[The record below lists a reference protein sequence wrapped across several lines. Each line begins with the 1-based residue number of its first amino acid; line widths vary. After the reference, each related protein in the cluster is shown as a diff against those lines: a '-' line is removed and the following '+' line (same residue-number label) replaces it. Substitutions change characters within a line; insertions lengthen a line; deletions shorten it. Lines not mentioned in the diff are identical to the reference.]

1 MFFGVSAFLFWAVLS
16 IVFLVAELLT
26 TGLFSIWFC
35 IGSLASMLSAR
46 AGATVVIQLV
56 VFAIV
61 SAALLVLTKPF
72 VKKVLKMKTEAT
84 NADRIIGQK
93 AVVVEKIDGHNST
106 GAVRADGK
114 IWTAKCE
121 DIDRVIEPES
131 EVEIVRIEGVKVV
144 VK

>member
-1 MFFGVSAFLFWAVLS
+1 
-16 IVFLVAELLT
+16 
-26 TGLFSIWFC
+26 
-35 IGSLASMLSAR
+35 MLCAR
-46 AGATVVIQLV
+46 SGATVVIQLV
-56 VFAIV
+56 VFAVV